1 MKSHLQ
7 ALHLNLIL
15 HQNRGIC
22 TKITSCYKRN
32 NTLAE
37 RFGSYLK
44 DTAKKVPGLTPAP
57 QTHRR

>member
-1 MKSHLQ
+1 LIGS
-7 ALHLNLIL
+7 LNLIL

-44 DTAKKVPGLTPAP
+44 DTAKKVPGLTPAS